1 MHCFSKGLM
10 ETLLVLAKAVFYLYG
25 FLWTL
30 IPRRVYSMT
39 DVLELF
45 YYDFL
50 RLNRSDVEVV
60 KLDGKE
66 LVTRCRNP
74 CPILWLSLRLNLDTR
89 RVCREVSEPV
99 CRYVLKKMSRAL
111 VFERNYDYIRP
122 YKEVCEERIYLRQ

>member
-10 ETLLVLAKAVFYLYG
+10 ETLLVLAKAVFYSYG